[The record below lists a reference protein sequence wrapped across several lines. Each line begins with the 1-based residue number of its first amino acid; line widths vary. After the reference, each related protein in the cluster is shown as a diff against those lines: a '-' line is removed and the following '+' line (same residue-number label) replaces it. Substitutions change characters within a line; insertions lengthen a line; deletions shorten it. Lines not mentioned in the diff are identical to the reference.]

1 MNIQNK
7 NLDGQ
12 PVIDLN
18 IKDSDESTA
27 LIIALKNNQDNISL
41 YFLRNYLDLLDIK
54 LKSKK

>member
-1 MNIQNK
+1 M
-7 NLDGQ
+7 
-12 PVIDLN
+12 IDLN

>member
-1 MNIQNK
+1 MNRFDAKLNR
-7 NLDGQ
+7 Q

-18 IKDSDESTA
+18 IKDLEESTA
-27 LIIALKNNQDNISL
+27 LLISLKNNQVDISL